1 MLKEKKLVLVALNA
15 KYVHTSL
22 AVRALRA
29 ACKDTRWQVEIIERS
44 IGDPLD
50 AVAEQI
56 VRAGAQIVGFS
67 CTIWN
72 VTLVARLCALL
83 RAAGCSAFFLLGG
96 PEVSFEGDAVFTRIP
111 EADAVICGEGEA
123 ALRALLQSYPA
134 LPREIPGLCLPG
146 WSNVRPTQVD
156 ELDQLPFPYE
166 GGEGIEPGRILYY
179 EASRGCP
186 FHCGYCLS
194 GETQLRQL
202 PLPRVKA
209 ELRTLMAAGVRQV
222 KFVDRTFNADPARA
236 RELFGYLMALDREL
250 EGSTNF
256 HFEIGGQL
264 LDEETLDL
272 LEEARKGLFQFEIGV
287 QSTDRAALD
296 AVGRKDD
303 FQKITRAVQRLRRAG
318 RIHLHLDLIAGLPG
332 EGYARFAASFNDV
345 YALTPDMLQLGF
357 LKLLRGSRLRR
368 EEKLHGYAYD
378 PYPPYE
384 ITASRDITY
393 LELRRLKA
401 AEEALE
407 RYYNAHLCDR
417 TLRYLISVLEGD
429 AFRLFQ
435 GLGEYAGEIGLP
447 WQGRTPLQRMEILYA
462 YAKAHI
468 PGVDLAAL
476 SELLRFDLLE
486 KEKRRGLPLALAPLD
501 TPETR
506 KKIRALYGGA
516 VHSIYPAA
524 GEMEP
529 YALRR
534 ATHIEPFRLDIAAFE
549 AVGALQWRACY
560 WLFRYDGAAPVEL
573 PG

>member
-1 MLKEKKLVLVALNA
+1 MEKKLVLVALNA

-29 ACKDTRWQVEIIERS
+29 ACKDTHWQVEIIERS

-72 VTLVARLCALL
+72 IELIRRLCALL
-83 RAAGCSAFFLLGG
+83 RAAGCPAFFLLGG

-111 EADAVICGEGEA
+111 EADAVICGEGEV

-134 LPREIPGLCLPG
+134 LTRDIPGLCLPG
-146 WSNVRPTQVD
+146 WGNVRPTQVD

-209 ELRTLMAAGVRQV
+209 ELRALMAAGVRQV

-250 EGSTNF
+250 EGGTNF

-303 FQKITRAVQRLRRAG
+303 FLKITRAVQRLRRAG
-318 RIHLHLDLIAGLPG
+318 HIHLHLDLIAGLPG

-417 TLRYLISVLEGD
+417 ALAYLISVLEGD
-429 AFRLFQ
+429 AFGLYQ

-468 PGVDLAAL
+468 PGADLAAL

-486 KEKRRGLPLALAPLD
+486 KEKRRGLPQALAPLD

-516 VHSIYPAA
+516 VQSAYPAA
-524 GEMEP
+524 GEMES

-534 ATHIEPFRLDIAAFE
+534 TTHIEPFRLDIAAFE
-549 AVGALQWRACY
+549 DSGALQWRACF